1 MGLVVVGTA
10 LAAPTQKEIAAY
22 DASKRAQLIE
32 WIEQL
37 RGLAAQADKKAEAAQ
52 SALVVSQKEL
62 TDATDH
68 LAVLQGD
75 IERLTSW
82 GNEQQRLF
90 HAAQAKLDA
99 LLVKYHHLKLWA
111 SVIVGGLAGLLVGLL
126 ILKWGG
132 LALNSVPGAAIAFG
146 GPVAAAAAAAGM
158 VWVFF

>member
-1 MGLVVVGTA
+1 MFVGSA

-37 RGLAAQADKKAEAAQ
+37 RGLAAQADKKAADAQ
-52 SALVVSQKEL
+52 GALAQSQKEL
-62 TDATDH
+62 TDANDQ
-68 LAVLQGD
+68 LAILQGD
-75 IERLTSW
+75 IERLTKW
-82 GNEQQRLF
+82 GNEQERLF
-90 HAAQAKLDA
+90 HDAQAKLDA
-99 LLVKYHHLKLWA
+99 VLVKYHHLKLWA